1 MIVLSLFDGMACG
14 YEALKRAGI
23 KVTKYYASEIDKHA
37 IKIAMK
43 NHPDI
48 IQLGDVKNWHDWD
61 IEKPDLI
68 MGGSP
73 CQGFSFAGNQLA
85 FDDPRSRLFFD
96 MMNIINYHDP
106 KYRLLEN
113 TPMKQQFIDVI
124 TKCMGVEPVK
134 INSAL
139 VSAQNRVRL
148 YWCNWEVTQ
157 PLDRGIFLRDI
168 LEENDKTKL
177 VRSGRIVGRRINP
190 ETGKR
195 EDYNKGLP
203 IKQYLEARKD
213 QKAGC
218 ITTVKK
224 DSVCIQIGEA
234 DIKAHDERKRVY
246 SPDGKSPTLLSASGG
261 YHQRKVAKDLEN
273 WRYLTPIEYERL
285 QCLPDNYTEGVSD
298 TQRYNMCGN
307 GWNAETIVNIFEQSP
322 FSKGE

>member
-148 YWCNWEVTQ
+148 YWCNWEVNQ
-157 PLDRGIFLRDI
+157 PEDRKIFLEDVLKDCPI
-168 LEENDKTKL
+168 P
-177 VRSGRIVGRRINP
+177 SI
-190 ETGKR
+190 GKPQLIHSKKAI
-195 EDYNKGLP
+195 DYMN
-203 IKQYLEARKD
+203 
-213 QKAGC
+213 
-218 ITTVKK
+218 
-224 DSVCIQIGEA
+224 
-234 DIKAHDERKRVY
+234 
-246 SPDGKSPTLLSASGG
+246 
-261 YHQRKVAKDLEN
+261 RKVKGGRNHWDFKHHSNIRNEKSSAVVANFLKGVPYNVLKD
-273 WRYLTPIEYERL
+273 WSVIRKFHPIECERL
-285 QCLPDNYTEGVSD
+285 QTLPDNYTEGVSN
-298 TQRYNMCGN
+298 TQRYKMIGN
-307 GWNAETIVNIFEQSP
+307 GWNVETIAHIFEQSP
-322 FSKGE
+322 FSKGEMK